1 MPVAVCQIKIKIQY
15 FILFPTSLQTMIDAE
30 FDLSPNTIR
39 QIITT
44 EETDDK
50 LNFNNIVNESSDVI

>member
-1 MPVAVCQIKIKIQY
+1 
-15 FILFPTSLQTMIDAE
+15 MIDAE